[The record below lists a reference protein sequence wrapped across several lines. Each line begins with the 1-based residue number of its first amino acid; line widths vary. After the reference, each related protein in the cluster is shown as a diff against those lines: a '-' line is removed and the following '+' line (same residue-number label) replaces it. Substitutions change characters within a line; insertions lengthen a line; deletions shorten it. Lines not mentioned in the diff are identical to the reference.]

1 MFKNIFTLPKT
12 GCTLVIS
19 YDVYAHRKLCLRY
32 WNHAV
37 SDGLICCAVWHFNNS
52 AAASCYTRLRAHTR
66 THAHAHPHT
75 HTLAHHAATL
85 QLSSVQGGSKVVI
98 SLFQILIWQQLQPVA
113 RLPLGRQSPFKSLLN
128 PHPPINRSTAHP
140 PHIPHFA
147 PPSLAF
153 FLTQACTICLLIS
166 HPLYAQP
173 NPIWLRTASYWI
185 HTGQQVAHV
194 CFGISCHLVIFMFQA
209 CLVEFDLWAQG
220 QPPSTLVQVHSQCT
234 AWSCRAVGYGFVWE
248 KRLQTGYIS

>member
-12 GCTLVIS
+12 SCTLVIS

-75 HTLAHHAATL
+75 HPDTHTLAHHAAAL

-128 PHPPINRSTAHP
+128 PHPPINRSAAHP
-140 PHIPHFA
+140 P
-147 PPSLAF
+147 PSPTLLLHPSPSSWPKPARSACS
-153 FLTQACTICLLIS
+153 FLT
-166 HPLYAQP
+166 PYMP
-173 NPIWLRTASYWI
+173 NPIPSDWGWHLTEFTQGSRWHMDALESAAIWWFL
-185 HTGQQVAHV
+185 
-194 CFGISCHLVIFMFQA
+194 CFKH
-209 CLVEFDLWAQG
+209 
-220 QPPSTLVQVHSQCT
+220 
-234 AWSCRAVGYGFVWE
+234 AW
-248 KRLQTGYIS
+248 